1 MEFETLA
8 IHAGQDPDPVT
19 GSVVTPI
26 YATSTYAQQSPGEQG
41 GYEYSR
47 TANPTRTALETA
59 LTVLE
64 GVDPAKGGCVA
75 TASGM
80 AAAALCGYL
89 LRPGDRVLLP
99 NDVYGG
105 TFRFFAGVLG
115 DQGIAWSA
123 VDMTDLEVVE
133 AALEDA
139 TELVWVESPTNPLL
153 RVVDISAV
161 ASLAH
166 SVNAR
171 MVVDNTLATPFLQ
184 RPFEL
189 GADVVLHSSTKYL
202 GGHSDVLGGALIA
215 ADPELNE
222 RFHFL
227 INAVG
232 PVAGPFDA
240 WLVLRG
246 LKTLPLRMERHSEN
260 ASVIASFLE
269 AHDLVD
275 EVFYPGLAGH
285 PQHELARK
293 QMRAPGGM
301 VSFRVR
307 GGPEAARRVASSTRL
322 FTLAESL
329 GAVESLIE
337 VPAAMAHLSVSDTA
351 IAVAEDLVRLSV
363 GIEAADDLIRDLD
376 QAIGILS
383 SHTSRSRA

>member
-123 VDMTDLEVVE
+123 VDMTDLEAVE
-133 AALEDA
+133 A
-139 TELVWVESPTNPLL
+139 
-153 RVVDISAV
+153 
-161 ASLAH
+161 
-166 SVNAR
+166 
-171 MVVDNTLATPFLQ
+171 
-184 RPFEL
+184 
-189 GADVVLHSSTKYL
+189 
-202 GGHSDVLGGALIA
+202 
-215 ADPELNE
+215 
-222 RFHFL
+222 
-227 INAVG
+227 
-232 PVAGPFDA
+232 
-240 WLVLRG
+240 
-246 LKTLPLRMERHSEN
+246 
-260 ASVIASFLE
+260 
-269 AHDLVD
+269 
-275 EVFYPGLAGH
+275 
-285 PQHELARK
+285 
-293 QMRAPGGM
+293 
-301 VSFRVR
+301 
-307 GGPEAARRVASSTRL
+307 
-322 FTLAESL
+322 
-329 GAVESLIE
+329 AVESLIE
-337 VPAAMAHLSVSDTA
+337 VPAAMTHLSVSDTA